1 MRDYVEKSETLRESG
16 VWLEK
21 QSRLRK
27 INPPTGRE
35 LAENIRYSI
44 KTSLNHSLVLAGM
57 FALLF
62 AIARVIG
69 FAFSTDV
76 HYLNYLFSFFVAY
89 DSLNK
94 SYRHKKEFLSY
105 FSGIMVGMV
114 TIMLAH
120 LWFAIVFFFYL
131 LLDPA
136 FTAFLM
142 ERFTYIQFAPR
153 VSISAMIFSE
163 GAGLSV
169 ILSLV
174 LIQFFMWRK
183 HMDPYFDNK
192 R

>member
-1 MRDYVEKSETLRESG
+1 MREYVENREIIRDKETWLGRESG
-16 VWLEK
+16 
-21 QSRLRK
+21 LRK
-27 INPPTGRE
+27 INPPTGAE
-35 LAENIRYSI
+35 LAENIRFSV
-44 KTSLNHSLVLAGM
+44 KTSLNHSLVLAGL

-62 AIARVIG
+62 AIARIVG
-69 FAFSTDV
+69 FALSTDV
-76 HYLNYLFSFFVAY
+76 HYLNYLISFFVAY

-114 TIMLAH
+114 TILLAH
-120 LWFAIVFFFYL
+120 LWFAVAFYFYL

-153 VSISAMIFSE
+153 VSISGMIFSE